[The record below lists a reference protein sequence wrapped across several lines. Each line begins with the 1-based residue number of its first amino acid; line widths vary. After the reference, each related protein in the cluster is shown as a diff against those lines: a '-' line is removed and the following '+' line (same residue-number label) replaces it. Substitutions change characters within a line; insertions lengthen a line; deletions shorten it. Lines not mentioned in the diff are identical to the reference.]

1 MTKKNKKIIWTNG
14 CFDILHRGHIELF
27 KFAKSQGD
35 YLIVGIDTDE
45 RVKTSKG
52 DSRPINNLEDRVAML
67 EAISYIN
74 GVVSF
79 GTDKELEQQIL
90 YSGAEAIV
98 VGNDYKNKKVIGSE
112 IVKKVIFFKKL
123 NGYSTTKIIQHNSNR

>member
-1 MTKKNKKIIWTNG
+1 MIEKNKKIIWTNG
-14 CFDILHRGHIELF
+14 CFDVLHRGHIELF

-35 YLIVGIDTDE
+35 YLIVGVDTDE

-52 DSRPINNLEDRVAML
+52 DSRPINNLQDRVAML

-98 VGNDYKNKKVIGSE
+98 VGNDYKDKKVIGSE
-112 IVKKVIFFKKL
+112 IVKKVIFFEKL
-123 NGYSTTKIIQHNSNR
+123 DGYSTTKIIQHNSDR